1 MWFGVAI
8 QVLASWD
15 AAPGD
20 FQLLRAGRAGDQK
33 AARRRSFAGEECRP
47 GGSG

>member
-15 AAPGD
+15 RAPGKSM
-20 FQLLRAGRAGDQK
+20 LRAGQAGDQK
-33 AARRRSFAGEECRP
+33 AARRGSFAGEECRP
-47 GGSG
+47 GGSR